1 MYTKLFIYVRHIFL
15 ITHYKILSSFFYLQ
29 IQFYLFSIINDF
41 LNKR

>member
-15 ITHYKILSSFFYLQ
+15 ITDYKILSSLFYLQ